1 MNFIDTLLNPDRDEF
16 PNRTM
21 AVNGANCPSSKHL
34 GHMILFHMG
43 GPGSSRFDVKPLVVD
58 GSSGALGWSVS

>member
-21 AVNGANCPSSKHL
+21 AVNGANLLQIGEFQFLRLAFVH
-34 GHMILFHMG
+34 
-43 GPGSSRFDVKPLVVD
+43 
-58 GSSGALGWSVS
+58 